1 MLEGYLDSWGSSSEE
16 SVEQHRADSRCIGVL
31 ALLAGGGTVE
41 MMPISHFINLLRGTF
56 SMNLLLSNR
65 DSGQVLKMCLNIY
78 KSLRVHWSWILSWS
92 QLYFT
97 NFPKGKL
104 FHRVW
109 NASLEDYIPTV
120 LGKTRLYSHTLS
132 VRRNN
137 RVQRPDM
144 KYLEFDLG
152 VGQGIN
158 LYFVIPVT
166 KWFTSPRFTYMEVWL
181 IGPKS
186 GQVGTILISLVWF
199 LQSWSKKEQIENSLQ
214 TVG

>member
-104 FHRVW
+104 FRRVW

-132 VRRNN
+132 VEETTECRDLTWSTLNLIW
-137 RVQRPDM
+137 VWGKELICTLSYQWPSGSHHQDSHTW
-144 KYLEFDLG
+144 KYD
-152 VGQGIN
+152 
-158 LYFVIPVT
+158 
-166 KWFTSPRFTYMEVWL
+166 
-181 IGPKS
+181 
-186 GQVGTILISLVWF
+186 
-199 LQSWSKKEQIENSLQ
+199 
-214 TVG
+214 